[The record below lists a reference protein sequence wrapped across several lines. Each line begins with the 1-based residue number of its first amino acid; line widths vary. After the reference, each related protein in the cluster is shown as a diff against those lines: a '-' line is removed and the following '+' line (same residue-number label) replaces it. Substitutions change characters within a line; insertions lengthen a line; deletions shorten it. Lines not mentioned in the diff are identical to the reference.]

1 MEVIFNRG
9 GSIMKKTILF
19 AFAIVITLV
28 LSCNKQEV
36 TGQPASDTEEC
47 GLVVKVTAPQTR
59 MNYEDSSD
67 GLVPT
72 FKEGD
77 RLIAYFRNSVG
88 TMIGNAVPMSI
99 DAATISTDKKT
110 ATFKS
115 STSVTIPSTAVSIF
129 FYLDNETNGVFALSG
144 ASINNLKNQDGT
156 LADVSKHQ
164 VIVGNALVS
173 DLTDNGDGKKV
184 ANVTFVYKT
193 SVLKLA
199 LTFPAGIVPTADD
212 NTTITITDPDVYN
225 SVRVAW
231 GEPHS
236 TASNN
241 SKGAITVHPC
251 SVSGQVAT
259 AYVTVWEKSVFDGA
273 TIVANVSGDACSVDF
288 DAAGATVA
296 GKVHKVER
304 TLTIP
309 ILFDIWKNDDAGSYT
324 TDTGL
329 NVSASNGLTYNSA
342 TGAVTWDANT
352 SAVPAKKSISFTN
365 GKSAFVTQLEPKDF
379 KGSYSFRSQRFSN
392 NTTVATAAADVTIDV
407 TIADPLVGEKL
418 TDYDSKEYTN
428 NLGLSGL
435 YLDAVADAVLDIDY
449 TAKNVRFGLF
459 LDERKAQPVANGNAA
474 YPYVCFIPE
483 GGTVWNSTTM
493 AKPWS
498 FVPIPISATQNY
510 QWLWFTVSEDFN
522 VLNYNYG
529 NKQFMVGTDG
539 TNGTT
544 IIGITCAV
552 AKNATPAA
560 ADINTTYNVIYQAN
574 PNKKMDTGGFTLTR
588 K

>member
-1 MEVIFNRG
+1 
-9 GSIMKKTILF
+9 MKKTLF
-19 AFAIVITLV
+19 FALAIVCAIV
-28 LSCNKQEV
+28 LSCSKQEV
-36 TGQPASDTEEC
+36 TGQPASDAEEC
-47 GLVVKVTAPQTR
+47 GLVVKVSMPQTKL
-59 MNYEDSSD
+59 NYEDTST

-77 RLIAYFRNSVG
+77 RLIAYFRNSG
-88 TMIGNAVPMSI
+88 GSMIGNAVPMSI

-296 GKVHKVER
+296 GKVHNVVR
-304 TLTIP
+304 TLVVSA
-309 ILFDIWKNDDAGSYT
+309 LFDLWKNDAAGSYT
-324 TDTGL
+324 IDPGL
-329 NVSASNGLTYNSA
+329 TVSASNGLAYNSG

-352 SAVPAKKSISFTN
+352 SEIPVKKSISFTN
-365 GKSAFVTQLEPKDF
+365 GKSAFITQLEAKDF
-379 KGSYSFRSQRFSN
+379 VGNWGITCKRYAPNTNLGVTA
-392 NTTVATAAADVTIDV
+392 NTTAVTQTLSVSLNSGQTFTEGTRDI
-407 TIADPLVGEKL
+407 
-418 TDYDSKEYTN
+418 TN
-428 NLGLSGL
+428 NLNIAGFINT
-435 YLDAVADAVLDIDY
+435 YIAEACADIVYDTKSL
-449 TAKNVRFGLF
+449 RFGIF
-459 LDERKAQPVANGNAA
+459 LNGANAQAVNTGKTGYNYVTLLPEMGNGWTAYNFCPVPFNNFTNKG
-474 YPYVCFIPE
+474 
-483 GGTVWNSTTM
+483 
-493 AKPWS
+493 
-498 FVPIPISATQNY
+498 
-510 QWLWFTVSEDFN
+510 WLWFVPDDADDPTGNFHYSQSDWGTYDANGTKKN
-522 VLNYNYG
+522 VLGLVFAKCKSATPSAADYEAP
-529 NKQFMVGTDG
+529 
-539 TNGTT
+539 NGTGSGT
-544 IIGITCAV
+544 S
-552 AKNATPAA
+552 
-560 ADINTTYNVIYQAN
+560 YEVIYQMN
-574 PNKKMDTGGFTLTR
+574 PNSVNNATLVR

>member
-1 MEVIFNRG
+1 
-9 GSIMKKTILF
+9 MKKTILF

-59 MNYEDSSD
+59 MNYEDSSA

-77 RLIAYFRNSVG
+77 RLIAYFRNSG
-88 TMIGNAVPMSI
+88 GSMIGNAVPMSI

-115 STSVTIPSTAVSIF
+115 STSVTIPSTATSIF

-304 TLTIP
+304 TLTKP

-329 NVSASNGLTYNSA
+329 TVSTSNGLTYNSA

-365 GKSAFVTQLEPKDF
+365 GKSAYVSQLEPKDF
-379 KGSYSFRSQRFSN
+379 VGSWKFTGKTFVSN
-392 NTTVATAAADVTIDV
+392 KNLGLTANNNAYVANLTIAAATGTKATEGSREI
-407 TIADPLVGEKL
+407 
-418 TDYDSKEYTN
+418 TN
-428 NLGLSGL
+428 NLTVAGLINT
-435 YLDAVADAVLDIDY
+435 YVAEACVDINYDAKTYRFGFFFNGNTAQAVNTGKTGYDYIALLPELGTAWTSSAYNFCPFPFNNSTNYGWMWMVADVAGNTVDLNTLHYGRQNWLKCDGKDIL
-449 TAKNVRFGLF
+449 G
-459 LDERKAQPVANGNAA
+459 
-474 YPYVCFIPE
+474 
-483 GGTVWNSTTM
+483 M
-493 AKPWS
+493 S
-498 FVPIPISATQNY
+498 F
-510 QWLWFTVSEDFN
+510 
-522 VLNYNYG
+522 
-529 NKQFMVGTDG
+529 
-539 TNGTT
+539 
-544 IIGITCAV
+544 CAC
-552 AKNATPAA
+552 KSATPAA
-560 ADINTTYNVIYQAN
+560 TDFQSPNAKVYDVIYQSNVNTADN
-574 PNKKMDTGGFTLTR
+574 PGFELKR
-588 K
+588 N